1 MEREARLVGDG
12 TPFGALV
19 AAIRDLRRPKHDEVD
34 PVPGDVRIGGKT
46 CLVTGAN
53 SGLGKAAAVELA
65 RRGGSVLLA
74 CRPRHGGCRDDV
86 ARLSGSSAVEMMEV
100 DLADPR
106 FRASPVRPAEGA
118 RHPPRRRADE
128 CRPDAAESQ
137 EVGPGI
143 RDDVCRSFPVLAR
156 DDRPMGA
163 GRGDPPVGPGRR
175 DSADRLRHVRSA
187 PLLPCRRFR
196 PSGGVHG
203 LPDEGESE
211 VLRHQQ
217 AVALHVRDRVVA
229 PPEPGQRGRGSWC
242 TLCAPAGIASNIAR
256 DAPALLKPIVD
267 PLMRHFLQSPEEAVG
282 PAIYLCCAEEAGRA
296 TGIYLHLMQR
306 KSVLPAAADPEN
318 GARLWAASEDLV
330 AKSRERR
337 ERSDD
342 RVGTRR
348 EASGGMTMPTHESSY
363 RAGPDRRAGRHG
375 LARSDRGRKLR
386 RVEPVHAR
394 GPERTSQSAL
404 PRACW

>member
-1 MEREARLVGDG
+1 VEREARLVGDG

-74 CRPRHGGCRDDV
+74 CRPGHGGCRDDV

-100 DLADPR
+100 DLADLVSVHR
-106 FRASPVRPAEGA
+106 FCDLLKARGVRLDVALMNAGLM
-118 RHPPRRRADE
+118 PPR
-128 CRPDAAESQ
+128 
-137 EVGPGI
+137 
-143 RDDVCRSFPVLAR
+143 AR
-156 DDRPMGA
+156 KSAQGYEMMFAVHFLSSRVMIDRWVQDG
-163 GRGDPPVGPGRR
+163 VI
-175 DSADRLRHVRSA
+175 
-187 PLLPCRRFR
+187 R
-196 PSGGVHG
+196 PSGRAGETPRIVFVTSEAHRSSHVVDFARLGEFTDYRTKESLKYYGISKQLLCMYATELSRRLNPGDSVEVAVH
-203 LPDEGESE
+203 
-211 VLRHQQ
+211 
-217 AVALHVRDRVVA
+217 AMC
-229 PPEPGQRGRGSWC
+229 PG
-242 TLCAPAGIASNIAR
+242 GIASNIAR

-267 PLMRHFLQSPEEAVG
+267 PLMRHFLQSPEEAMG
-282 PAIYLCCAEEAGRA
+282 PAIYLCCAEEAGGA

-318 GARLWAASEDLV
+318 GARLWEASEDLV

-342 RVGTRR
+342 RVGTREKPR
-348 EASGGMTMPTHESSY
+348 EA
-363 RAGPDRRAGRHG
+363 
-375 LARSDRGRKLR
+375 
-386 RVEPVHAR
+386 
-394 GPERTSQSAL
+394 
-404 PRACW
+404 